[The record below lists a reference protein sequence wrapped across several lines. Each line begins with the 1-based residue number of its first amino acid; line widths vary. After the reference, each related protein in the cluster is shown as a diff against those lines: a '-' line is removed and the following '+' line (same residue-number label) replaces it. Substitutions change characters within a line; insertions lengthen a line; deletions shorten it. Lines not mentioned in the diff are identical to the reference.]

1 MIQIISLLVENKPGA
16 LARITGVL
24 SARNFNIESLTV
36 APTEDAALS
45 RMTVVVDVAAG
56 QREQVV
62 KQLNKI
68 VTVIEANDLSHAPVV
83 RRELALIKV
92 QVDVSGRP
100 ALLKEAEIFRARV
113 VDASPS
119 AYTLE
124 VTGDTEKLEAFI
136 ELVRSYGEIE
146 VVRSGALAMARTPKN
161 LPAGAP
167 RFPLRQ
173 GLEETNGVSS
183 QELEI

>member
-36 APTEDAALS
+36 APTENPTLS
-45 RMTVVVDVAAG
+45 RMTVVVDVAEN

-68 VTVIEANDLSHAPVV
+68 VTVVQATDLSDAPAV

-92 QVDVSGRP
+92 PVDATNRP
-100 ALLKEAEIFRARV
+100 ALLKEAEIFRA
-113 VDASPS
+113 
-119 AYTLE
+119 
-124 VTGDTEKLEAFI
+124 
-136 ELVRSYGEIE
+136 
-146 VVRSGALAMARTPKN
+146 
-161 LPAGAP
+161 
-167 RFPLRQ
+167 
-173 GLEETNGVSS
+173 
-183 QELEI
+183 

>member
-24 SARNFNIESLTV
+24 SARGFNIESLTV

-45 RMTVVVDVAAG
+45 RMTIVVDVADN
-56 QREQVV
+56 QRAQVV

-68 VTVIEANDLSHAPVV
+68 VNVVQATDLSEAPLV

-92 QVDVSGRP
+92 QVDSVNRQ
-100 ALLKEAEIFRARV
+100 ALLKEADIFRARV
-113 VDASPS
+113 VDASPT

-136 ELVRSYGEIE
+136 ELLRSYGKLE
-146 VVRSGALAMARTPKN
+146 VVRSGALALARTPK
-161 LPAGAP
+161 ARATDT
-167 RFPLRQ
+167 RDFSK
-173 GLEETNGVSS
+173 E
-183 QELEI
+183 QELATLN

>member
-1 MIQIISLLVENKPGA
+1 MIQIISLLVENRPGA

-24 SARNFNIESLTV
+24 SARGFNIESLTV

-45 RMTVVVDVAAG
+45 RMTIVVDVADN
-56 QREQVV
+56 QRVQVV

-68 VTVIEANDLSHAPVV
+68 VNVVQATDLSEAPLV

-92 QVDVSGRP
+92 QVDSANRQ

-113 VDASPS
+113 VDASPT

-136 ELVRSYGEIE
+136 ELLRSYGKLE
-146 VVRSGALAMARTPKN
+146 VVRSGALALARTPKARAADTPD
-161 LPAGAP
+161 LAKEQEMAT
-167 RFPLRQ
+167 
-173 GLEETNGVSS
+173 TN
-183 QELEI
+183 